1 VDAIDERIIAELTR
15 NARIPHAE
23 LAGKVLLSRNAVR
36 QRVERLERQGHI
48 AGYTIVRAGGDTG
61 DVVSALVLVHR
72 QDRMRGGDVLAALKR
87 IPEVVIC
94 EILSGDFDIMVRLE
108 AASLER
114 VRSIWE
120 DIARMPG
127 VRDTVTALTLSSIV
141 SRRRGE
147 HGPVPA
153 DAARVSPTVA
163 DSG

>member
-1 VDAIDERIIAELTR
+1 MDATDEKIIAELTR
-15 NARIPHAE
+15 NGRISHSE

-36 QRVERLERQGHI
+36 QRIERLERQGHI
-48 AGYTIVRAGGDTG
+48 AGYTIVRAGDDNG

-114 VRSIWE
+114 VRGIWE
-120 DIARMPG
+120 DIAKMPG
-127 VRDTVTALTLSSIV
+127 VRDTVTALTLSSV
-141 SRRRGE
+141 VNRPRGGQ
-147 HGPVPA
+147 GP
-153 DAARVSPTVA
+153 AAA
-163 DSG
+163 G

>member
-1 VDAIDERIIAELTR
+1 MDAIDEKIIAELTR
-15 NARIPHAE
+15 NGRISHSE

-36 QRVERLERQGHI
+36 QRIERLERQGHI
-48 AGYTIVRAGGDTG
+48 AGYTIVRAGDGTG

-114 VRSIWE
+114 VRVIWE
-120 DIARMPG
+120 DIAQMPG
-127 VRDTVTALTLSSIV
+127 VRDTVTALTLSSV
-141 SRRRGE
+141 VNRPRRVRSSTA
-147 HGPVPA
+147 PPR
-153 DAARVSPTVA
+153 ARA
-163 DSG
+163 